1 MLLVKW
7 NPQDIEIYSK
17 SKEYVDTAV
26 IPLLPI
32 SFDSEMGQDAGM
44 SEFIT
49 LVTAQLERQFRGRL
63 LLLPGFSYLKGIEA
77 EKVTDLLQWES
88 QLLESGFSH
97 VFYLTSDLF
106 WKSEESRFNG
116 SVIWLPAIPLETMQD
131 QQKLSVIESQV
142 KQMLT
147 LFTGKWNKKE

>member
-32 SFDSEMGQDAGM
+32 SFDSEMGQAAGM

-49 LVTAQLERQFRGRL
+49 LVTGQLERQFRGRL
-63 LLLPGFSYLKGIEA
+63 LLLPGFSYLKSFEEA
-77 EKVTDLLQWES
+77 KVDELLQWES
-88 QLLESGFSH
+88 KLLENGFSH
-97 VFYLTSDLF
+97 VFYLTSDLY
-106 WKSEESRFNG
+106 WKSIESHMNG
-116 SVIWLPAIPLETMQD
+116 TLIWIPAIPLETMQD
-131 QQKLSVIESQV
+131 AQKISVVDSQV
-142 KQMLT
+142 KQMIT
-147 LFTGKWNKKE
+147 LFTSKWNKKE